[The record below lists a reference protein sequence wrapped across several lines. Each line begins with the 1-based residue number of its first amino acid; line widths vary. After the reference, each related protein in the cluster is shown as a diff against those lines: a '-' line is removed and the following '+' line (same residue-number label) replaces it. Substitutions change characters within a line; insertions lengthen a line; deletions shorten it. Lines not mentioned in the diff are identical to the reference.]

1 MSISHPAPSTPE
13 GVLAASSSFVPEVE
27 PILAADPVLAIVE
40 WLSGNECHELDDA
53 GLIAG
58 LGRRLQAAGL
68 PVDRFSLH
76 LRAFHPEILGR
87 TLAWA
92 PNEPVEIHDRQH
104 GVGTALTDDPL
115 GQATEIREPLAVYRA
130 DRGDEAWTR
139 IDVFQGRYLA
149 ELVAVRF
156 HNADGPTSAAMFG
169 TVRPAGFDAAD
180 RAALERIVPALRNA
194 CELRTL
200 RQGELNLLDTYF
212 GATTAQRILAG
223 RIRRGQIE
231 SLDAALMLC
240 DLRGFTDLSN
250 RLPTERVLE
259 LLNLYFDQVLPA
271 ITDGG
276 GEVLKFMGD
285 AVMAFFH
292 HDDAAEACRVALQAA
307 LAALDRLD
315 RLAEP
320 DARLRAGVALHYGK
334 VSYGNIGSGHRL
346 DFTVIGPDVNLVS
359 RIQTVCANTGQ
370 PVLMS
375 PRFVDLIGPE
385 RTTAI
390 GFHTLKGFHEPMEL
404 HAPIGVQIRG

>member
-1 MSISHPAPSTPE
+1 MSVSHPAPR
-13 GVLAASSSFVPEVE
+13 
-27 PILAADPVLAIVE
+27 PIENSLAADLIVAIVE

-58 LGRRLQAAGL
+58 LGRRLRAAGL
-68 PVDRFSLH
+68 PVDRLSLH

-104 GVGTALTDDPL
+104 GAEVSKTVMDSPL
-115 GQATEIREPLAVYRA
+115 GQAMEIREPLAIYRS
-130 DRGDEAWTR
+130 DRGDEAWTQ

-149 ELVAVRF
+149 ELVVVRL

-169 TVRPAGFDAAD
+169 TARPAGFDAAD
-180 RAALERIVPALRNA
+180 RAALERILPALRNA

-271 ITDGG
+271 IAEGG

-285 AVMAFFH
+285 AVMAFFRR
-292 HDDAAEACRVALQAA
+292 DDAAEACRVALQAA
-307 LAALDRLD
+307 LTALDRLD

-359 RIQTVCANTGQ
+359 RIQTVCANTGR

-375 PRFVDLIGPE
+375 PRFTGLIGPG
-385 RTTAI
+385 RATAV
-390 GFHTLKGFHEPMEL
+390 GFHELKGFHAPMEL
-404 HAPIGVQIRG
+404 HAPNDAHMPG

>member
-1 MSISHPAPSTPE
+1 
-13 GVLAASSSFVPEVE
+13 
-27 PILAADPVLAIVE
+27 
-40 WLSGNECHELDDA
+40 
-53 GLIAG
+53 
-58 LGRRLQAAGL
+58 
-68 PVDRFSLH
+68 
-76 LRAFHPEILGR
+76 
-87 TLAWA
+87 
-92 PNEPVEIHDRQH
+92 VEIHDRLH
-104 GVGTALTDDPL
+104 GIRISKMFMDNPL
-115 GQATEIREPLAVYRA
+115 GPATDTSEPFVVHRA
-130 DRGDEAWTR
+130 DRGDAAWTK
-139 IDVFQGRYLA
+139 IDIFEGRYLA
-149 ELVAVRF
+149 ELVVVRLR
-156 HNADGPTSAAMFG
+156 NTGGPTSLATFG
-169 TVRPAGFDAAD
+169 TLRPAGFDATD
-180 RAALERIVPALRNA
+180 RAVLERIASALRNA

-200 RQGELNLLDTYF
+200 RQVELTLLDTYF

-271 ITDGG
+271 ITDAG

-285 AVMAFFH
+285 AVMAFFRR
-292 HDDAAEACRVALQAA
+292 DDAAEACRVALQAA

-320 DARLRAGVALHYGK
+320 DAKLRAGVALHYGK

-359 RIQTVCANTGQ
+359 RIQTVCANIGR

-375 PRFVDLIGPE
+375 RRFADLIGSE
-385 RTTAI
+385 RATMI
-390 GFHTLKGFHEPMEL
+390 GFHDLKGFNEPMEL
-404 HAPIGVQIRG
+404 HALLLRRADRG